1 MIFFAYFNALGLE
14 KKHLLFFNFKD
25 GHVIAL
31 ARAPNGHVIAH
42 AAP

>member
-1 MIFFAYFNALGLE
+1 MFGEINQI
-14 KKHLLFFNFKD
+14 NFKD

-31 ARAPNGHVIAH
+31 ARAPDGHVIALARAPDEHVIAH